1 MNIAYGNFGL
11 WFLEVMVFA
20 FPFKSAYLG
29 ASRTSRSATFPFSM
43 EPCVFERPMLW
54 AELIVEATRASAR
67 LIFKLTAAKCMT
79 AGWKVFTRHV
89 NIRTHYEFGASE
101 SCLKFKRFDFVT
113 KFPRFSDQDQN
124 QTGPP
129 VLLITNLIDS
139 FDINWA
145 NKVLFGSNF
154 CLLSFS
160 SARWRKKYMI
170 RTMDKQKA
178 FGLKSVPRATMTPW
192 SIICL
197 TGGCLSLTQWSEIQ
211 TSIRK
216 LHGKN
221 TNLFV

>member
-1 MNIAYGNFGL
+1 
-11 WFLEVMVFA
+11 MVFV

-89 NIRTHYEFGASE
+89 NIRMHYEFGASS
-101 SCLKFKRFDFVT
+101 SCLKFKRFDLVT
-113 KFPRFSDQDQN
+113 KFPRFSDRDQDQ
-124 QTGPP
+124 TGMGQKAL
-129 VLLITNLIDS
+129 VLFITNLINS

-145 NKVLFGSNF
+145 NKVLFGFNF

-160 SARWRKKYMI
+160 SARWQNKYMI

-197 TGGCLSLTQWSEIQ
+197 TGGCLSLTQWSEIEN
-211 TSIRK
+211 SIW
-216 LHGKN
+216 
-221 TNLFV
+221 